1 MSLLVL
7 STSVLTHIASS
18 EGLGVWA
25 KLHTCRTVYIG
36 WDMKKLAIIIL
47 GLLAWNVG
55 TALAEPGGTA
65 KVFSTQGTATITR
78 GADSLPVTESME
90 IQAGDEIIV
99 GDPGRVALAL
109 ADGSYIRLA
118 SGSRMKFPTSKQE
131 VGLVEG
137 ALHFFS
143 HSEQHPTVV
152 TEHVTAA
159 IRGTEFTLTTDKTTT
174 TISMLT
180 GAVQGTSPGG
190 TASLSSG
197 QGARFSKGKAPEVF
211 ALIQSDRS
219 VQWSAFIPLLGSASD
234 LGLPP
239 HSPGSRAFELAQEG
253 KTSEALRNLPT
264 ENDRCTANSV
274 LRARILVSQ
283 GDIAHGSEILTTCE
297 KTGSTPTVR
306 AAAASTLSLV
316 RLAQG
321 NGDAARELSS
331 VAAQLDPNSSVARF
345 SRSLAL
351 QDKGD
356 LDGALAAV
364 EGGNP
369 NDATLTA
376 RRAEVLFMFGRVVE
390 AKAILEA
397 MPNRSW
403 YAETVYGFVL
413 MGDRSFDEAEAAFTR
428 AAESE
433 PGAGLPQMGLG
444 LIAVNN
450 GDLAAGRARFE
461 RAAVLEP
468 SRSLYRSYLAKAYFE
483 DDTYAPAEP
492 EYERAIELDPNDPT
506 PHLYRSFM
514 RLAENRPVEALHDIE
529 TARDLSQKRDVFR
542 SKFLLDE
549 DSAVQSAS
557 LARVYRELGFSQRG
571 RIEAIS
577 AIYDDYRNSSAHR
590 LLSETADSVF
600 LAPSAVSER
609 RISDLFAPL
618 SINVA
623 DSIGTNVS
631 LNEYSSLFERDG
643 WRTGINTEYSS
654 YHDQFVTG
662 VLSANKSGNIV
673 TSLSAS
679 GVQGNGAIDPPR
691 TNEGRAGI
699 MLQAQPSWA
708 DRFLVDAKGVFYD
721 SDQTSDSANYAAG
734 TFNGSYVHK
743 FSPETS
749 VIAQTSYR
757 RGRDRYTSPEEDSE
771 VFFTSPD
778 GFLNDLT
785 GARFDQQ
792 ESMYETASEN
802 ELQLIDQSGIVTSV
816 LTGRYSYYDLNNYDH
831 SVLLN
836 DDMNFLD
843 NLGVEFDSTGAN
855 NVASGG
861 ADYLATI
868 KASNAVLLNVGA
880 DYSYTSFA
888 AAQEAPF
895 YNEDNHN
902 SRLSPKGGVIYRPS
916 NRAMARVGYGQYMG
930 RSAFS
935 SLASVEPTLVGGIN
949 QVYVDG
955 NPGTIAQNFGTG
967 LDVQPW
973 ESTYMGAEWTRRWLE
988 DPTNEAVYSADY
1000 NPDTN
1005 SITTDVLYKD
1015 RYNVDVTQDFVSA
1028 YVYHIF
1034 NDEFVVG
1041 NDYKY
1046 GRNDAGTPDDF
1057 FLENHRNRSFGRYFF
1072 TNMFFLQ
1079 SGATYL
1085 YQDRNGYEAVG
1096 VPNGSDCGWMF
1107 DASIG
1112 YRLPTRHGFITAGV
1126 NNIFGQDFVLEQGV
1140 FSERSIVINDPMVEL
1155 AAKFN
1160 F

>member
-1 MSLLVL
+1 MKNLALTLALVF
-7 STSVLTHIASS
+7 I
-18 EGLGVWA
+18 
-25 KLHTCRTVYIG
+25 TVT
-36 WDMKKLAIIIL
+36 
-47 GLLAWNVG
+47 NVNAQSG
-55 TALAEPGGTA
+55 TVA
-65 KVFSTQGTATITR
+65 KVFSMQGSATVNR
-78 GADSLPVTESME
+78 GSESIPATEAME
-90 IQAGDEIIV
+90 LKSGDEIVV
-99 GDPGRVALAL
+99 GDPGRVALEL
-109 ADGSYIRLA
+109 TGGSYIRLA
-118 SGSRMKFPTSKQE
+118 SGSRMKLPKQE
-131 VGLVEG
+131 GAVGLLDG
-137 ALHFFS
+137 TLHFFS
-143 HSEQHPTVV
+143 HSEQHPTIE

-159 IRGTEFTLTTDKTTT
+159 IRGTEFTLATSSTTT
-174 TISMLT
+174 TINMLT
-180 GAVQGTSPGG
+180 GSVQGTSPGG
-190 TASLSSG
+190 SASLSGG
-197 QGARFSKGKAPEVF
+197 QGARFAKGKAPEVY

-219 VQWSAFIPLLGSASD
+219 VQWSAFIPLLGSADD

-239 HSPGSRAFELAQEG
+239 NSPAARAFELAQHG
-253 KTSEALRNLPT
+253 KTSEALRHLPA
-264 ENDRCTANSV
+264 EKERCTASSV

-283 GDIAHGSEILTTCE
+283 GDIARGAEILTACE
-297 KTGSTPTVR
+297 KNGENSGVKASAT
-306 AAAASTLSLV
+306 STLSLV

-321 NGDAARELSS
+321 NGDDARKLS
-331 VAAQLDPNSSVARF
+331 AEATQLNPNNSTARF
-345 SRSLAL
+345 ARSLAL
-351 QDKGD
+351 QDRGD
-356 LDGALAAV
+356 LEGALAVV
-364 EGGNP
+364 EGGDP
-369 NDATLTA
+369 NDSTLTA
-376 RRAEVLFMFGRVVE
+376 RRAEVLFMFGRVPE
-390 AKAILEA
+390 ARAILESI
-397 MPNRSW
+397 PQRSW
-403 YAETVYGFVL
+403 YADTVYGFVL
-413 MGDRSFDEAEAAFTR
+413 MGDRSFDQAEAAFTR
-428 AAESE
+428 AANEE

-450 GDLAAGRARFE
+450 GDLEAGRARFE

-529 TARDLSQKRDVFR
+529 AARDLSQKRDVFR

-577 AIYDDYRNSSAHR
+577 AIYDDYKNSSAHR

-631 LNEYSSLFERDG
+631 LNEYSSLFEKDG
-643 WRTGINTEYSS
+643 WRTGVNAEYSS

-662 VLSANKSGNIV
+662 ILSANKTGNLV

-679 GVQGNGAIDPPR
+679 GVQGNGAVEPPR
-691 TNEGRAGI
+691 SNEGRAGI

-708 DRFLVDAKGVFYD
+708 DRFLVEARGVFFD
-721 SDQTSDSANYAAG
+721 SDQTQDSTNYASG
-734 TFNGSYVHK
+734 TFIGSYVHK
-743 FSPETS
+743 FSPDTS
-749 VIAQTSYR
+749 VVAQTSYR
-757 RGRDRYTSPEEDSE
+757 RGRDRYTSPEENSE
-771 VFFTSPD
+771 VYFTSPD

-785 GARFDQQ
+785 AARFDQQ
-792 ESMYETASEN
+792 ETMYESASEN
-802 ELQLIDQSGIVTSV
+802 ELQLIDKTGIVTSV

-831 SVLLN
+831 STLLN
-836 DDMNFLD
+836 DDLNFLD
-843 NLGVEFDSTGAN
+843 DLGVEFESTGEN

-868 KASNAVLLNVGA
+868 KASDTVLLNAGA
-880 DYSYTSFA
+880 DYSYISFA

-902 SRLSPKGGVIYRPS
+902 SRLTPKGGVIYRPS

-949 QVYVDG
+949 QVYQDG
-955 NPGTIAQNFGTG
+955 NPGVIAQNFGTG

-973 ESTYMGAEWTRRWLE
+973 DSTYLGAEWTRRWLD
-988 DPTNEAVYSADY
+988 DPTNEAVYTADY

-1015 RYNVDVTQDFVSA
+1015 RYNVDVMQDFISA

-1034 NDEFVVG
+1034 DNQFVVG
-1041 NDYKY
+1041 NDYRY
-1046 GRNDAGTPDDF
+1046 GRNDAGSPDDF

-1085 YQDRNGYEAVG
+1085 YQDRTGYEEIG
-1096 VPNGSDCGWMF
+1096 VPNGSDSGWMF
-1107 DASIG
+1107 DAAIG
-1112 YRLPTRHGFITAGV
+1112 YRLPTRHGFLTAGV

-1140 FSERSIVINDPMVEL
+1140 FNERSIVINDPMVEL

>member
-1 MSLLVL
+1 MKNLALTLALVF
-7 STSVLTHIASS
+7 I
-18 EGLGVWA
+18 
-25 KLHTCRTVYIG
+25 TVT
-36 WDMKKLAIIIL
+36 
-47 GLLAWNVG
+47 NVNAESG
-55 TALAEPGGTA
+55 TVA
-65 KVFSTQGTATITR
+65 KVFSMQGSATVNR
-78 GADSLPVTESME
+78 GAESMPATE
-90 IQAGDEIIV
+90 AMELKSGDEIVV
-99 GDPGRVALAL
+99 GDPGRVALEL
-109 ADGSYIRLA
+109 TGGSYIRLA
-118 SGSRMKFPTSKQE
+118 SGSRMKLPKQE
-131 VGLVEG
+131 DAVGLLDG
-137 ALHFFS
+137 TLHFFS

-159 IRGTEFTLTTDKTTT
+159 IRGTEFTLATNSSTT
-174 TISMLT
+174 TINMLT
-180 GAVQGTSPGG
+180 GSVQGTSPGG
-190 TASLSSG
+190 TASLTGG
-197 QGARFSKGKAPEVF
+197 QGARFAKGKAPEVY

-219 VQWSAFIPLLGSASD
+219 VQWSAFIPLLGSAED

-239 HSPGSRAFELAQEG
+239 NSPAARAFELAQHG
-253 KTSEALRNLPT
+253 KTSEALRHLPV
-264 ENDRCTANSV
+264 EKGGCTASSV
-274 LRARILVSQ
+274 LRARILASQ
-283 GDIAHGSEILTTCE
+283 GDIARGAEILTACE
-297 KTGSTPTVR
+297 KNGENSGVK
-306 AAAASTLSLV
+306 AAATSTLSLV

-321 NGDAARELSS
+321 NGEEARKLS
-331 VAAQLDPNSSVARF
+331 AEATQLNPTSSTARF
-345 SRSLAL
+345 ARSLAL
-351 QDKGD
+351 QDRGD
-356 LDGALAAV
+356 LEGALAVV
-364 EGGNP
+364 EGGDS
-369 NDATLTA
+369 NDSTLTA
-376 RRAEVLFMFGRVVE
+376 RRAEVLFMFGRVPE
-390 AKAILEA
+390 ARAILESI
-397 MPNRSW
+397 PQRSW
-403 YAETVYGFVL
+403 YADTVYGFVL
-413 MGDRSFDEAEAAFTR
+413 MGDRSFDQAEAAFTR
-428 AAESE
+428 AANEE

-450 GDLAAGRARFE
+450 GDLEAGRARFE

-529 TARDLSQKRDVFR
+529 AARDLSQKRDVFR

-577 AIYDDYRNSSAHR
+577 AIYDDYKNSSAHR

-631 LNEYSSLFERDG
+631 LNEYSSLFEKDG
-643 WRTGINTEYSS
+643 WRTGVNAEYSS

-662 VLSANKSGNIV
+662 ILSANKTGNLV

-679 GVQGNGAIDPPR
+679 GVQGNGAVEPPR
-691 TNEGRAGI
+691 SNEGRAGI

-708 DRFLVDAKGVFYD
+708 DRFLVEARGVFFD
-721 SDQTSDSANYAAG
+721 SDQTQDSTNYASG

-743 FSPETS
+743 FSPDTS
-749 VIAQTSYR
+749 VVAQTSYR
-757 RGRDRYTSPEEDSE
+757 RGRDRYTSPEENSE
-771 VFFTSPD
+771 VYFTSPD

-785 GARFDQQ
+785 AARFDQQ
-792 ESMYETASEN
+792 ETMYESASEN
-802 ELQLIDQSGIVTSV
+802 ELQLIDKTGIVTSV

-831 SVLLN
+831 STLLN
-836 DDMNFLD
+836 DDLNFLD
-843 NLGVEFDSTGAN
+843 DLGVEFESTGEN

-868 KASNAVLLNVGA
+868 KASDTVLLNAGA
-880 DYSYTSFA
+880 DYSYVSFA

-902 SRLSPKGGVIYRPS
+902 SRLTPKGGVIYRPS

-949 QVYVDG
+949 QVYQDG
-955 NPGTIAQNFGTG
+955 NPGVIAQNFGTG

-973 ESTYMGAEWTRRWLE
+973 DSTYLGAEWTRRWLD
-988 DPTNEAVYSADY
+988 DPTNEAVYTADY

-1015 RYNVDVTQDFVSA
+1015 RYNVDVMQDFISA

-1034 NDEFVVG
+1034 DNQFVVG
-1041 NDYKY
+1041 NDYRY
-1046 GRNDAGTPDDF
+1046 GRNDAGSPDDF

-1085 YQDRNGYEAVG
+1085 YQDRTGYEEIG
-1096 VPNGSDCGWMF
+1096 VPNGSDSGWMF
-1107 DASIG
+1107 DAAIG
-1112 YRLPTRHGFITAGV
+1112 YRLPTRHGFLTAGV

-1140 FSERSIVINDPMVEL
+1140 FNERSIVINDPMVEL